1 MAPLKPLL
9 FLASWRLLAGGLG
22 FEPRLA
28 ESESAV
34 LPLDDPPPRIGAD
47 DSTAAAVRVAGA
59 TEIRVSFRRGAA
71 LRFPV
76 EFAPDGLSSVSEALQ
91 SRAPSA
97 GFRPTDHF
105 AALDLGTNNCRLLVA
120 RPAGSGFRVVDA
132 FSRIVRLGEGLA
144 ATGALSA
151 DAMARTLDALKVCA
165 DKIAARRV
173 AGGVTS
179 PPRPAGAPPIA

>member
-1 MAPLKPLL
+1 MVTSVRRSCQDLDLWMASLRVRQLRVAEAKLT
-9 FLASWRLLAGGLG
+9 GGLG

-71 LRFPV
+71 LAFPV

-105 AALDLGTNNCRLLVA
+105 AALDLGT
-120 RPAGSGFRVVDA
+120 
-132 FSRIVRLGEGLA
+132 
-144 ATGALSA
+144 
-151 DAMARTLDALKVCA
+151 
-165 DKIAARRV
+165 
-173 AGGVTS
+173 
-179 PPRPAGAPPIA
+179 